1 MLCIFVMK
9 PFFYP
14 YIVSLVVLR
23 NICRYFIGMTDKAR
37 QAIAFCL
44 GIGKPFSLRSGLP
57 LPYMLGLIYL
67 FFPFMH
73 VGFFFFFFLKKGLD
87 ARFLLKFS
95 AISCM
100 FIYFNSYV
108 CFDRICLHI
117 IKFVS
122 LICAE
127 LSCCIFT
134 R

>member
-23 NICRYFIGMTDKAR
+23 NIYRYFIGMTDKAR

-57 LPYMLGLIYL
+57 LPYMLGLIFFFFF

-73 VGFFFFFFLKKGLD
+73 VGFFFFFFKKKD
-87 ARFLLKFS
+87 
-95 AISCM
+95 
-100 FIYFNSYV
+100 
-108 CFDRICLHI
+108 
-117 IKFVS
+117 
-122 LICAE
+122 
-127 LSCCIFT
+127 
-134 R
+134 